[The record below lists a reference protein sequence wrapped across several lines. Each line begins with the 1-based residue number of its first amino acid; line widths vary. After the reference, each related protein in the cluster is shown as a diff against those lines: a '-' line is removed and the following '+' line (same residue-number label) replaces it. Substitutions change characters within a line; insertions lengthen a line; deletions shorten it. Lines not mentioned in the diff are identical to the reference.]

1 MKSLKFFLPVLL
13 LSIVT
18 TVKAQKI
25 DSIYV
30 NLYTDSLKKGTY
42 NYINIDGLLASGR
55 YIPLDSNQLIFKSS
69 YGKFYGNS
77 LLIERDCKVDKV
89 KINVSLRKNP
99 AVSKEFVMYI
109 KTKEDNEKLPTAEEL
124 LEKMKKKG

>member
-1 MKSLKFFLPVLL
+1 MKLIKILLPVLL
-13 LSIVT
+13 GITFSA
-18 TVKAQKI
+18 KAQKI
-25 DSIYV
+25 DSIFV

-42 NYINIDGLLASGR
+42 NYINIDGLLSSGR

-89 KINVSLRKNP
+89 KINP
-99 AVSKEFVMYI
+99 AVAREFVMYI